1 MNTVEMKSAFPEVS
15 GLKAANVVD
24 FTQQKSALSSGV
36 TVHDD
41 TYSASNANDA
51 VAAKVIALSINSRF
65 ETVLPQRATEQ
76 TEQAVK
82 AASIQPQTLF
92 DIDEV
97 VNNVLNFVS
106 SSLTAMVGNG
116 ANEEDIVYFKQQ
128 ATEGVNYG
136 IEQAKKELSG
146 INDETLTKNINLS
159 QERIIKGIQEMPE
172 DVALYASAND
182 GSNDKYNEIN
192 IVLNSDQRAA
202 VDFGIKAFSK
212 AATQNENEVVF
223 TTQGSNTS
231 FSVSGN
237 ISSDQIGKLADLINN
252 TDEVLNTFYRKNMQ
266 SALNKAEQ
274 LGYTVSDIK
283 NLSKQMEM
291 YDNASVAMA
300 YDQIKHL
307 DGNADRE
314 DLSSPKA
321 LAQYLSRMMS
331 VMETANNELGSQEEF
346 KQVINGLVN
355 QMKDVQVP
363 DLVEAINRFHAFN
376 AKFEGDA
383 NS

>member
-1 MNTVEMKSAFPEVS
+1 
-15 GLKAANVVD
+15 
-24 FTQQKSALSSGV
+24 
-36 TVHDD
+36 
-41 TYSASNANDA
+41 
-51 VAAKVIALSINSRF
+51 
-65 ETVLPQRATEQ
+65 
-76 TEQAVK
+76 
-82 AASIQPQTLF
+82 
-92 DIDEV
+92 
-97 VNNVLNFVS
+97 
-106 SSLTAMVGNG
+106 
-116 ANEEDIVYFKQQ
+116 
-128 ATEGVNYG
+128 
-136 IEQAKKELSG
+136 
-146 INDETLTKNINLS
+146 
-159 QERIIKGIQEMPE
+159 MPE

>member
-1 MNTVEMKSAFPEVS
+1 MKSAFPEVS
-15 GLKAANVVD
+15 GLKAANVID
-24 FTQQKSALSSGV
+24 FTQQKSALSIDTSVQG
-36 TVHDD
+36 D

-51 VAAKVIALSINSRF
+51 VAAKVIAFSINSRF
-65 ETVLPQRATEQ
+65 ETVLPQRDTEQ
-76 TEQAVK
+76 TQQAVK
-82 AASIQPQTLF
+82 LGSIQSQSFF

-97 VNNVLNFVS
+97 VNNVLGFVS
-106 SSLTAMVGNG
+106 SSLTSMVSNG
-116 ANEEDIVYFKQQ
+116 ATEEDIAYFKQQ

-159 QERIIKGIQEMPE
+159 QERIIKGIDEMPE
-172 DVALYASAND
+172 DVALYASTND
-182 GSNDKYNEIN
+182 GNNDKYNEIN
-192 IVLNSDQRAA
+192 IILNNSQRAA
-202 VDFGIKAFSK
+202 VDFGVQAFSK
-212 AATQNENEVVF
+212 AATQSENEVAF

-237 ISSDQIGKLADLINN
+237 ISNEQIGKLADLINN
-252 TDEVLNTFYRKNMQ
+252 TDEVLNTFYRKDMQ

-291 YDNASVAMA
+291 TENATVAMA

-307 DGNADRE
+307 DGNAEKE

-321 LAQYLSRMMS
+321 LAQYLSRMMN

-376 AKFEGDA
+376 AKFVGEA